1 MSEAEEEALRR
12 RIVRLE
18 KINAALIERAERA
31 PNALTTPYDLFRAN
45 VDLER
50 MVRRRTGELRESLR
64 AIERMNGELAA
75 ARDAAE
81 RANRAKSRL
90 LAHVGHDLLQPL
102 GAARLFLDMLRAR
115 PDGDGGALLERIDRA
130 VGTME
135 TMLRDLMD
143 LSRLES
149 GGVAVWPRAV
159 VLGDLLADLAA
170 DYAPVAARRGL
181 GLKVLPCAMV
191 VRSDPAMLARLLRN
205 LLSNAL
211 RYTRSGRVLVGARR
225 RAGQARIDV
234 IDTGPGIAA
243 DRLEEIFEDFHH
255 GDQPLPE
262 GEVGH
267 GLGLSIVRR
276 LAEALGH
283 RIAVETRP
291 GRGARFSVEVPLEV
305 PPEARGGDLGGALVL
320 VMGGA
325 EMRADLAARLRAWHC
340 LPIQV
345 DSGADAESVAEEVG
359 QRPDLLL
366 IGPPLAGAQAWA
378 AAEQMRRVLGE
389 TLPVLV
395 LEGAQAPDSLYALL
409 RHRLSPP
416 TIVQFPHP
424 SE

>member
-1 MSEAEEEALRR
+1 MSAEEEEALRR

-50 MVRRRTGELRESLR
+50 MVRRRTGELRDSLR
-64 AIERMNGELAA
+64 AIESMNGELAA

-102 GAARLFLDMLRAR
+102 GAARLFLDMLRAH
-115 PDGDGGALLERIDRA
+115 PGDEDGALLARIDRA
-130 VGTME
+130 VATME

-149 GGVAVWPRAV
+149 GGVAAWPRPLAV
-159 VLGDLLADLAA
+159 GDLLAELAA
-170 DYAPVAARRGL
+170 DYGPVAARRGL
-181 GLKVLPCAMV
+181 ELTVLPCRAV

-211 RYTRSGRVLVGARR
+211 RYTRSGRVLVGCRR
-225 RAGQARIDV
+225 RGGALRIDV
-234 IDTGPGIAA
+234 LDTGPGIAA
-243 DRLEEIFEDFHH
+243 DRQDEIFEDFHH

-276 LAEALGH
+276 LAETLGH
-283 RIAVETRP
+283 GLSLESYP
-291 GRGARFSVEVPLEV
+291 GRGTRFSVEVPLEAAAG
-305 PPEARGGDLGGALVL
+305 EAEGDLGGALVL
-320 VMGGA
+320 VMGGEA
-325 EMRADLAARLRAWHC
+325 PRSRLAALLARWHC
-340 LPIQV
+340 LPIQA
-345 DSGADAESVAEEVG
+345 DGGGDAEAVAEEVG

-366 IGPPLAGAQAWA
+366 ICPPLAGAEARTA
-378 AAEQMRRVLGE
+378 AARMRGVLGAD
-389 TLPVLV
+389 LPVIV
-395 LEGAQAPDSLYALL
+395 LDAEPGPAALYGLL
-409 RHRLSPP
+409 RRRLAGRR
-416 TIVQFPHP
+416 HP
-424 SE
+424 LP